1 MAQVVITLKIMPTS
15 PEVDLNS
22 IKDEVSNLITE
33 FAGETDIKTEEE
45 PIAFGLKAMIVMFV
59 SDEAKGATEELEAK
73 ISSIEGVQSIEV
85 TDVRRAIG

>member
-15 PEVDLNS
+15 PEVDLSS
-22 IKDEVSNLITE
+22 IIDEVSRMIIE

-45 PIAFGLKAMIVMFV
+45 PIAFGLKALIVMFV
-59 SDEAKGATEELEAK
+59 SDEAKGATEDLEAE
-73 ISSIEGVQSIEV
+73 ISGIEGVQSIEV